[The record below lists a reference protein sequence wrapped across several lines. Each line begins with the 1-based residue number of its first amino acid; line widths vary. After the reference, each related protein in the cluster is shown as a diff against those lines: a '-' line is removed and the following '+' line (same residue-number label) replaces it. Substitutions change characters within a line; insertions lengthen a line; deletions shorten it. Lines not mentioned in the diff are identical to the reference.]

1 MIIVRTPLRVSLF
14 GGGTD
19 FPEFFSRHGG
29 AVLGTAID
37 KYIYHTVSHLPS
49 WLFDHK
55 IRFSYRKVELAP
67 DLESVEHTPFREILR
82 YCGVERDVEVNLA
95 SDLPSFSGLGSSSS
109 FSVGLIK
116 GLRALQGRAIGQ
128 EELAR
133 CAIHVERDVLR
144 ETVGLQDQ
152 VFAACGGLN
161 LVRFSGNGEFN
172 VERIAISPDR
182 MRALNDSMLLYFT
195 GLTRKAQ
202 EVEKAKLGKL
212 ASNEATLKSMLALVE
227 EAHRVLVG
235 NGDVGALG
243 ELLHAN
249 WLEKRKLDASVS
261 APEIDSLYDR
271 AMKAGALGGKLL
283 GAGGGGF
290 MLLLVPPS
298 RQAQVRAA
306 LASHHEVKIGIN
318 APGSTVV
325 HA

>member
-1 MIIVRTPLRVSLF
+1 
-14 GGGTD
+14 
-19 FPEFFSRHGG
+19 
-29 AVLGTAID
+29 
-37 KYIYHTVSHLPS
+37 
-49 WLFDHK
+49 
-55 IRFSYRKVELAP
+55 
-67 DLESVEHTPFREILR
+67 
-82 YCGVERDVEVNLA
+82 
-95 SDLPSFSGLGSSSS
+95 
-109 FSVGLIK
+109 VGLIK
-116 GLRALQGRAIGQ
+116 GLRALQGRTIGQ

-133 CAIHVERDVLR
+133 CAIHLERDVLR
-144 ETVGLQDQ
+144 ETVGFQDQ
-152 VFAACGGLN
+152 VFAAYGGLN

-172 VERIAISPDR
+172 VERVAIGPER

-212 ASNEATLKSMLALVE
+212 ASNEATLKSMLSLVE
-227 EAHRVLVG
+227 DAHRLIAG
-235 NGDVGALG
+235 TGDVAGLG

-261 APEIDSLYDR
+261 APEIDSLYER

-290 MLLLVPPS
+290 MLLLVPPA

-306 LASHHEVKIGIN
+306 LSTHHEVKIGIN
-318 APGSTVV
+318 AAGSTVV